1 MLTVSLFTIAKRQ
14 KQPKY
19 PSIDEQNAHAIKY
32 YPAMKRNPILTHP
45 MTWVNLEI
53 LMPIER
59 RQVQNTY
66 IVGSHL
72 YKVKNRQKQIFP
84 AVQWLK
90 LCSFNAGDMGLIPS
104 WETIPSAQPKNRGK
118 KKKGQAMETESK
130 SSLLG
135 VEENWDKKIKGYG
148 VPFRDDANV
157 PKLIVVMLFQ
167 F

>member
-1 MLTVSLFTIAKRQ
+1 MKTGIHTKPCIQMLTVSLFTIAKRQ

-45 MTWVNLEI
+45 MAWVNLEI

-104 WETIPSAQPKNRGK
+104 WETIPSAQPKNIGK
-118 KKKGQAMETESK
+118 KKKRPSHGDRK
-130 SSLLG
+130 
-135 VEENWDKKIKGYG
+135 
-148 VPFRDDANV
+148 
-157 PKLIVVMLFQ
+157 
-167 F
+167 